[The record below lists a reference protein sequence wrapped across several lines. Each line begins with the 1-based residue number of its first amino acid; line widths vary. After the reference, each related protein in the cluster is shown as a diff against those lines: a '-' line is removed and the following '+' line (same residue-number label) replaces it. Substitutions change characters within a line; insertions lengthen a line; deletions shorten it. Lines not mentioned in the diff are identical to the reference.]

1 MIVGCCGLLYSFL
14 IVVGSSGSF
23 WVVYL
28 ILVLVA
34 WFRKPF
40 LNNVKQQKKIPP

>member
-1 MIVGCCGLLYSFL
+1 MDSLWVIVGCCGLLYSFL

-28 ILVLVA
+28 ILVAGSMV
-34 WFRKPF
+34 
-40 LNNVKQQKKIPP
+40 

>member
-1 MIVGCCGLLYSFL
+1 MDSLWVIVGCCRLLYSFL

-28 ILVLVA
+28 ILVAGSMV
-34 WFRKPF
+34 
-40 LNNVKQQKKIPP
+40 